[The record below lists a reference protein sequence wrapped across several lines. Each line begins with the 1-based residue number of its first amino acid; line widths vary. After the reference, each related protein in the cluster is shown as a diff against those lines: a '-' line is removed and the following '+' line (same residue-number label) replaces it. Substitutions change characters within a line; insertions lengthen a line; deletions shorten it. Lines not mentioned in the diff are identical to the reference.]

1 MADPLSSDLAAL
13 RIRRDEKPERGGK
26 VRVLAL
32 TALGLG
38 VAAAA
43 YAYGVP
49 QLEARLFKT
58 EVTFTEVARLS
69 PAQASV
75 DLTATGYVI
84 PERSAKVGAAVA
96 GRITKVMV
104 REGQSVK
111 AGDLL
116 FELDAGDQQTNIA
129 TAQARAK
136 AATARAVASRANVD
150 EVRVQLERAK
160 RLAESGAQAQA
171 TADDLAARL
180 KALDEAARA
189 ADAEAGAA
197 AADARGLSTNLR
209 HYAVRAPIDGR
220 VVGKPAELGEVVTI
234 EARQLAQLVDFG
246 SLVIEADVP
255 EARLATVKPGGP
267 AEIVLDAY
275 PDRRHRARVAEITP
289 RVNRSKATV
298 VVKVAF
304 VDALEGV
311 LPEMAARVAFLSK
324 AVDEAAIKEPPKVVL
339 PSTALADR
347 GGAKVVFVVD
357 NGRARM
363 APVTL
368 GPAFGDGF
376 EMKDGPAPG
385 TRLVKNPPATLADGQ
400 TLKEK
405 TDG

>member
-1 MADPLSSDLAAL
+1 MTDPLSSDLAAL
-13 RIRRDEKPERGGK
+13 RIRRDDPPERGG
-26 VRVLAL
+26 RPRALAL
-32 TALGLG
+32 AALAAGALG
-38 VAAAA
+38 AA
-43 YAYGVP
+43 YAYGAP
-49 QLEARLFKT
+49 ALEARLFKT
-58 EVTFTEVARLS
+58 EVALTEVARLS

-104 REGQSVK
+104 REGQAVR

-116 FELDAGDQQTNIA
+116 FELDAGDQQTNVA

-136 AATARAVASRANVD
+136 AAGARAAAARANVD
-150 EVRVQLERAK
+150 EVRGQLERAR
-160 RLAESGAQAQA
+160 RLADSGAQATA
-171 TADDLAARL
+171 TADDLGARL

-189 ADAEAGAA
+189 AEAEAGAA
-197 AADARGLSTNLR
+197 AVDARGLATNLR

-220 VVGKPAELGEVVTI
+220 AVGKPSELGEVVTI
-234 EARQLAQLVDFG
+234 EARQLAQLVDFS
-246 SLVIEADVP
+246 SLVVEADVP
-255 EARLATVKPGGP
+255 EARLSLVKPGGP

-275 PDRRHRARVAEITP
+275 PERRHRARVAEITP

-304 VDALEGV
+304 VDPPEGA
-311 LPEMAARVAFLSK
+311 LPEMAARVGFLSR
-324 AVDEAAIKEPPKVVL
+324 AVDEAAIKEAPKVVL
-339 PSTALADR
+339 PSSALAVR
-347 GGAKVVFVVD
+347 GGSKVVFVVD
-357 NGRARM
+357 NGRARV

-376 EMKDGPAPG
+376 ELRDGPAPG
-385 TRLVKNPPATLADGQ
+385 TRLVKSPPAALADGQ
-400 TLKEK
+400 AIKER

>member
-1 MADPLSSDLAAL
+1 MDTRNMADPLSSDLAAL

-26 VRVLAL
+26 VRVLVL

-38 VAAAA
+38 VVAAA
-43 YAYGVP
+43 YVYGVP
-49 QLEARLFKT
+49 QLEARLFKA
-58 EVTFTEVARLS
+58 EVAFTEVARLS

-129 TAQARAK
+129 TAQ
-136 AATARAVASRANVD
+136 
-150 EVRVQLERAK
+150 VRVQLERAK

-255 EARLATVKPGGP
+255 EARLAMVKQGGP

-275 PDRRHRARVAEITP
+275 PDRRNRARVAEITP

-304 VDALEGV
+304 VDAIEGV

-376 EMKDGPAPG
+376 EMKEGPAPG